1 MTNTLSPQEM
11 ADQAKKTYQAGE
23 YVQAAQEFAG
33 TASLYAGAGNALM
46 AAEMKN
52 NQSVAL
58 LLAGEAQAAVDA
70 VDGTEKI
77 FADSEDFRRQGMALA
92 NQASALQVLHRSK
105 DALEYYQRAGVSLE
119 KAGEGDLRADVMQ
132 QLSMLHLRRFKVY
145 ESILALQSGLAGVKN
160 PSLKQRLMKKILFF
174 HL

>member
-1 MTNTLSPQEM
+1 MTTILSPQELV
-11 ADQAKKTYQAGE
+11 DQARQTYQAGD
-23 YVQAAQEFAG
+23 YLQAAQEFARA
-33 TASLYAGAGNALM
+33 ASAYASTNDALM
-46 AAEMKN
+46 SAEMKN

-92 NQASALQVLHRSK
+92 NQASALQALHRWN
-105 DALEYYQRAGVSLE
+105 DAMEYFQRAGVSLE

-132 QLSMLHLRRFKVY
+132 QLSMLNLRRLKFY

-160 PSLKQRLMKKILFF
+160 PSLKQRLMKKILFV